1 MGKEKNTLDYIF
13 QTVEE
18 FCHHKNTAQCSLIYH
33 SCHVEMKSSAED
45 DLIYYLAS
53 FPWL

>member
-18 FCHHKNTAQCSLIYH
+18 FCDHKNTGQCSLIYH
-33 SCHVEMKSSAED
+33 SCRVEMKSSAED

-53 FPWL
+53 FPRL